1 MELIKA
7 ENICKKYS
15 GNTVLENISFSVNK
29 GEFFHILGENGTG
42 KTTLMR
48 IILGLTELSG
58 GKIIYSNIKKSE
70 IGYLPQ
76 IADIEHDFPASVME
90 VVMSGFLNRKKILTF
105 YSAEQKNKAI
115 SLLERLNVA
124 EFRNKPFASLSGG
137 QRQRVLLARALCAS
151 SGVLLLDEPLTA
163 LDPVAA
169 AGFFEILDDL
179 KAHDY
184 TLIMISHDIHC
195 AIKYAD
201 KILHLGKNEVFY
213 GPAKDYPNSH
223 LGKHMLEEG
232 HHHND

>member
-7 ENICKKYS
+7 ENLCKKYS
-15 GNTVLENISFSVNK
+15 GNTVLENISFTVNS

-58 GKIIYSNIKKSE
+58 GSITYSNMKKSQ

-76 IADIEHDFPASVME
+76 VAEIQPDFPASVFE
-90 VVMSGFLNRKKILTF
+90 VTMSGFLNSKKILPF
-105 YSAEQKNKAI
+105 YSSEQKRKAMN
-115 SLLERLNVA
+115 LLKRLKVA
-124 EFRNKPFASLSGG
+124 EASDKPFASLSGG

-179 KAHDY
+179 KAQGY

-201 KILHLGKNEVFY
+201 KILHLGKNESYY
-213 GPAKDYPNSH
+213 GSAADYPNSH

>member
-1 MELIKA
+1 MELITAK
-7 ENICKKYS
+7 NVCKKYS
-15 GNTVLENISFSVNK
+15 GNTVLENISFTVNK

-48 IILGLTELSG
+48 LILGLTELNG
-58 GKIIYSNIKKSE
+58 GSISYSNMRKSE

-76 IADIEHDFPASVME
+76 IAEIEHDFPASVME
-90 VVMSGFLNRKKILTF
+90 VTMSGFLNSKKILPF
-105 YSAEQKNKAI
+105 YSNSQKNKAL
-115 SLLERLNVA
+115 SLLERLKVA
-124 EFRNKPFASLSGG
+124 EFKNKPFASLSGG

-179 KAHDY
+179 KAEGY

-213 GPAKDYPNSH
+213 GPAEDYPNSH
-223 LGKHMLEEG
+223 LGKHMLQEG

>member
-7 ENICKKYS
+7 DKITKKYS
-15 GNTVLENISFSVNK
+15 GNTVLNNISFSVNK
-29 GEFFHILGENGTG
+29 GEFFHILGENGSG

-48 IILGLTELSG
+48 VILGLTEVSSG
-58 GKIIYSNIKKSE
+58 EITYSNMRKNE

-76 IADIEHDFPASVME
+76 LSDIQPDFPANVSE
-90 VVMSGFLNRKKILTF
+90 VVLSGFLNRKIILPFFT
-105 YSAEQKNKAI
+105 AEQKSKAVEI
-115 SLLERLNVA
+115 MEKLHIA
-124 EFRNKPFASLSGG
+124 EFKNKPFATLSGG

-179 KAHDY
+179 KAQGY

-201 KILHLGKNEVFY
+201 KILHLGKKEVFY
-213 GPAKDYPNSH
+213 GDAKDYPNSH

>member
-1 MELIKA
+1 MELIRA
-7 ENICKKYS
+7 ENLCKKYS
-15 GNTVLENISFSVNK
+15 GNTVFENISFTVNK

-48 IILGLTELSG
+48 IILGLTEVSG
-58 GKIIYSNIKKSE
+58 GSIAYSNMKKSQ

-76 IADIEHDFPASVME
+76 VADIQPDFPASVFE
-90 VVMSGFLNRKKILTF
+90 VTMSGFLNSKKILPF
-105 YSAEQKNKAI
+105 YSSQQKKKAI

-124 EFRNKPFASLSGG
+124 DIIGEPFASLSGG

-151 SGVLLLDEPLTA
+151 SGVLLLDEPLSA

-179 KAHDY
+179 KKEGY

-195 AIKYAD
+195 AIKYSD
-201 KILHLGKNEVFY
+201 KILHLGKNESFY
-213 GPAKDYPNSH
+213 GSTADYPNSH
-223 LGKHMLEEG
+223 LGRHMLEEG